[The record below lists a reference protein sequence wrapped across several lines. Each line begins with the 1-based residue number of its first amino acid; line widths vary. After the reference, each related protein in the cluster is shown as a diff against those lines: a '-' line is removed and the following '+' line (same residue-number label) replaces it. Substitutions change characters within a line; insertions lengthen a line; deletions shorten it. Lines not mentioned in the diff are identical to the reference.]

1 MFEPTNDQLIEE
13 RDELAE
19 HERRCYEL
27 IGLIEDGNQEL
38 DMSSDMATITI
49 AILGTLSDTI
59 GRQIDATALLIEAD
73 KNKALD
79 RFRRRQID

>member
-49 AILGTLSDTI
+49 AILGILSDTI
-59 GRQIDATALLIEAD
+59 ARKNQALHDIIEA
-73 KNKALD
+73 KNNEAMD